1 MLKIQVLG
9 TGMIPR
15 GMGLAPRKA
24 PFKADYTLIAT
35 IMNTPGL
42 KVNFLNPETNKFQSL
57 TPQNIKRMW
66 DKYANWEA
74 RQAAIAKAAAE
85 KAAAESEANDGTA
98 PHVPD
103 DDKHDEIKKETP
115 STPSVTPPATTEEKK
130 PETPAEEP
138 KGDVNPT
145 DVAAAAAAAMNGEKS
160 EERTEEKPAE
170 EKKEEQK
177 DPAVTP
183 GTIRTVLNIQQNNQ
197 KKNHK

>member
-85 KAAAESEANDGTA
+85 KAAAESEANDMTA
-98 PHVPD
+98 PHVPG
-103 DDKHDEIKKETP
+103 DDKHDEIKKEPP
-115 STPSVTPPATTEEKK
+115 STPPVTPPATVEEKK

-145 DVAAAAAAAMNGEKS
+145 DVAAAAMNDKKPEEK
-160 EERTEEKPAE
+160 TEGKPAE
-170 EKKEEQK
+170 EKQEEQK